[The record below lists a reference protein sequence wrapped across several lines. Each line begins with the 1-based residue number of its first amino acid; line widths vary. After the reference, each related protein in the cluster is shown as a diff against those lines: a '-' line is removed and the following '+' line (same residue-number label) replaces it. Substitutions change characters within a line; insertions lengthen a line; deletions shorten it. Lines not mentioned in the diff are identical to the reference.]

1 MALPSFNKLVAPIAN
16 RGGRGAPLACRV
28 VLLIALPVLIAVGPA
43 IAAPAGAAD
52 AKATA
57 FMNHLW
63 NRAIELLN
71 KKAPAAERQAQFR
84 ELFHNDFDFPG
95 IARFVLGR
103 YWRTASPEEQKEFLK
118 LFEEYVVYV
127 YTARLSDFEGEQ
139 FKINGARPDQ
149 GSVIVSTDVI
159 TPGAPTP
166 LKVDWRLVNDDG
178 AYKIS
183 DVIVEGVSMLVTQRS
198 EFASIIQRHGGQ
210 VQGLLDLMREKTAS
224 TTQ

>member
-16 RGGRGAPLACRV
+16 RGGRGAPLACCV

-63 NRAIELLN
+63 NRALELLN

-84 ELFHNDFDFPG
+84 ELFHNDFDSPG

-103 YWRTASPEEQKEFLK
+103 YWRTASPEEQKEFLR

-224 TTQ
+224 TAQ